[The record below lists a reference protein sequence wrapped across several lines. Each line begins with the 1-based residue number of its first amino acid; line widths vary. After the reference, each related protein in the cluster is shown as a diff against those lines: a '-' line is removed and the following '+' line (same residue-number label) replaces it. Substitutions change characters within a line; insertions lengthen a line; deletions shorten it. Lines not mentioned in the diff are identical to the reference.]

1 MKEETVGEATAPPK
15 ANPAASQAEWL
26 RRNRKKAITVRLL
39 DGTRLSGLLVDWDTY
54 TVTIR
59 VQGREETVLLN
70 KHAIALFMRREADD
84 KKKDGAPTDQS
95 SGAA

>member
-1 MKEETVGEATAPPK
+1 MGEATAPPK

-70 KHAIALFMRREADD
+70 KHAIAYLCAARPTTRR
-84 KKKDGAPTDQS
+84 KTDPPPIS
-95 SGAA
+95 RAAWHR